1 MVSTKILG
9 SMTVFNIENNNKCLL
24 SSISVYYY
32 DFWRSCDTEDW
43 SNDAENTALIT
54 EINYILTH
62 IHIENS
68 YFKLLIIFH
77 NFTIFTVFLSIRVFF
92 QKINIYIFFFECHFY
107 RVWFS
112 SGWKL
117 KRKEKKRKRSEVA
130 LMSIGEFKVKGFWIE
145 LCTELLKISSYFRWS
160 FNNTHEVQRHLLNV
174 SFNLLWRQ
182 HRCCSWVRPKGQTV
196 LLQVII
202 LVVHSRLCQD

>member
-54 EINYILTH
+54 EINYILTD

-92 QKINIYIFFFECHFY
+92 QKINIYIYFFFLSVIFTDSLVQLRLKTE
-107 RVWFS
+107 
-112 SGWKL
+112 K
-117 KRKEKKRKRSEVA
+117 KRKEKKRKDKKKKWSCTHVHWRIQSKRILNWV
-130 LMSIGEFKVKGFWIE
+130 VYWIIKDKQ
-145 LCTELLKISSYFRWS
+145 LF
-160 FNNTHEVQRHLLNV
+160 
-174 SFNLLWRQ
+174 
-182 HRCCSWVRPKGQTV
+182 
-196 LLQVII
+196 
-202 LVVHSRLCQD
+202 